1 MSQFKRYLNIIN
13 ELKVNQ
19 NFKPSQVKE
28 MINKLNK
35 LNELLNKNFS
45 ENTYNSRIKNDND
58 NQFKNFIDY
67 HFYGKYP
74 LKINIKNVGTF
85 KNFKKQLITSSIVRN
100 EDDEQTLKL
109 LDELI
114 LIEKS

>member
-19 NFKPSQVKE
+19 NFKPSKIKE
-28 MINKLNK
+28 MINELNK
-35 LNELLNKNFS
+35 LLNKNFS
-45 ENTYNSRIKNDND
+45 ENTYNSRIKNDD
-58 NQFKNFIDY
+58 NQQFKKFIDY

-85 KNFKKQLITSSIVRN
+85 KNFKEQLISSSIVRN
-100 EDDEQTLKL
+100 KDDKQTLKL

>member
-13 ELKVNQ
+13 ELKVPKMGLKNA
-19 NFKPSQVKE
+19 KDVVTKIKE
-28 MINKLNK
+28 

-45 ENTYNSRIKNDND
+45 ENTYNSRIKNDD
-58 NQFKNFIDY
+58 NQQFKKFIDY

-85 KNFKKQLITSSIVRN
+85 KNFKEQLISSSIVRN
-100 EDDEQTLKL
+100 KDDEQTLKL

>member
-13 ELKVNQ
+13 ELKVPKMGLKNA
-19 NFKPSQVKE
+19 KDVVTKIKE
-28 MINKLNK
+28 

-74 LKINIKNVGTF
+74 LKINIKNVETF
-85 KNFKKQLITSSIVRN
+85 KNFKEQLISSSIVRN
-100 EDDEQTLKL
+100 KDDKQTLKL